1 MRYHT
6 RNSKGAEEQWDVIH
20 SDDNS
25 SMSANDR
32 KFCKYIMAQLE
43 RKENKHFT
51 EPFNNTFNLPAYQG
65 FARHA
70 DLSTIKN
77 DVANDFYGSLNEFK
91 EDFQR
96 IVNNCKAVEKDDEGL
111 FYDKAND
118 LQHHLVKL
126 FEQKKSLYARWDK
139 EREQEQSDS
148 PSAVPGASSASA
160 PGASSRSAGPVAAP
174 HPPSP
179 APLPSTMQ
187 TLPHRFSATPTP
199 SRRPTNDS
207 EARVTDVQASNTR
220 ASRQSSRAKPDIIS
234 REVGETLHHDAEL
247 RQARAG
253 KKRAASDEETIT
265 ASKRTRQEAPKYKY
279 TDLRVGAARIV
290 NREMR
295 LVHEHMSDIDPDE
308 GAQRYVD
315 HVSQMDAYTM
325 NEAKEKDLEEIKES
339 CIDEIEKFAVELI
352 QKKINEGFARKGQH
366 IQPRVS
372 LPSLMK
378 DAMEHEEIEDEDRGS
393 ETDSK
398 GRIKRE

>member
-1 MRYHT
+1 MRYVSKALNHSRLLTHDNQHT

-279 TDLRVGAARIV
+279 T
-290 NREMR
+290 
-295 LVHEHMSDIDPDE
+295 
-308 GAQRYVD
+308 
-315 HVSQMDAYTM
+315 
-325 NEAKEKDLEEIKES
+325 
-339 CIDEIEKFAVELI
+339 
-352 QKKINEGFARKGQH
+352 
-366 IQPRVS
+366 
-372 LPSLMK
+372 
-378 DAMEHEEIEDEDRGS
+378 
-393 ETDSK
+393 
-398 GRIKRE
+398 